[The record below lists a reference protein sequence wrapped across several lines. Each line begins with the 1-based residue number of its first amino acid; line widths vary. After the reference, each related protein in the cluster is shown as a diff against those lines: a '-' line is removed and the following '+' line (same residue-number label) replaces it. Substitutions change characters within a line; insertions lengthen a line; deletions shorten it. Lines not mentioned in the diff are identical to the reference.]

1 MGTFS
6 INSISATV
14 LFDSG
19 ASHTFISENF
29 VRDHGIP
36 LVAMKN
42 NMIINSPGGT
52 LQAFCRCP
60 QVKLTLK
67 RVDFTSHC
75 AENLWN

>member
-1 MGTFS
+1 MSAEAVAEAPEIMMGTFS

-29 VRDHGIP
+29 VRDHGIS

-42 NMIINSPGGT
+42 SMIINSPGGT

-60 QVKLTLK
+60 QV
-67 RVDFTSHC
+67 
-75 AENLWN
+75 